1 MLSPGCPCADV
12 YTLCLVL
19 AFSDPPPRG
28 LRRVP
33 KKALIALVLVAALG
47 GGWLGFQLSGSFLGA
62 HLGWP
67 SWLVVAARIAV
78 GVAAAIVGALAVTWA
93 RRPASAIWR
102 AARRSPAATRCGLSR
117 APLSVAI
124 LLAVG
129 VGVVLAYGFYWVIGG
144 FVGTKEDEPAAK
156 IDVYKTALAG
166 VTGIGGA
173 VALVVAYR
181 RQRDAEQSRFVERF
195 GAAAAQLGDQDVAVR
210 IAGVYA
216 MAGVA
221 DECSD
226 LSRRQQCI
234 DVLCGYLRL
243 PYDPE
248 HGSSHRTEH
257 VTKFTRSETPITS
270 VEEQFTHRLRQNDRE
285 VRQTIVRV
293 ICAHLQDNAENSWSQ
308 HDFDFTGVLFENV
321 NFGGATFSGEH
332 TNFNGATFSGEHT
345 VFNGATFSGEQ
356 TVFGGATF
364 SAERTNFGG
373 ATFSGEHTFFGGAR
387 FSGEHTVFNGATFSA
402 ERTNFGGARFSGEH
416 TDFGGARFSG
426 ERTFFG
432 GATFSAEHTN
442 FNGATFSGERT
453 FFNRATFSKDTDF
466 GGATFSGE
474 HTDFGWATFSG
485 EHTDFGGARFSG
497 ERTSFGEARFSGEH
511 TDFNRARFSGKHT
524 DFGGARFSGKHTFF
538 G

>member
-1 MLSPGCPCADV
+1 VLSPGCPCADV
-12 YTLCLVL
+12 YTLCLVS

-47 GGWLGFQLSGSFLGA
+47 CGWLGFQLSGWFVGA

-78 GVAAAIVGALAVTWA
+78 GVAAAIVGAGAVTWA

-102 AARRSPAATRCGLSR
+102 AARRSSAATRCGLSR

-166 VTGIGGA
+166 VAGIGGA
-173 VALVVAYR
+173 AALVVAYR
-181 RQRDAEQSRFVERF
+181 RQRDAEQGRFVERF

-270 VEEQFTHRLRQNDRE
+270 VEEQVTHRLRQNDRE

-293 ICAHLQDNAENSWSQ
+293 ICAHLQDNAENSWSNN
-308 HDFDFTGVLFENV
+308 DFDFTGVLFENV

-345 VFNGATFSGEQ
+345 VFNGATFSAER
-356 TVFGGATF
+356 TVFGAATF
-364 SAERTNFGG
+364 SKDTAFD
-373 ATFSGEHTFFGGAR
+373 
-387 FSGEHTVFNGATFSA
+387 
-402 ERTNFGGARFSGEH
+402 GARFSGEH
-416 TDFGGARFSG
+416 TDFGA
-426 ERTFFG
+426 
-432 GATFSAEHTN
+432 
-442 FNGATFSGERT
+442 ATFSG
-453 FFNRATFSKDTDF
+453 KHTDF
-466 GGATFSGE
+466 GAATFSGE
-474 HTDFGWATFSG
+474 HTDFGAATFSGKHTDFGAATFSG
-485 EHTDFGGARFSG
+485 EHTDFGAATFSGERTFFGAARFSG
-497 ERTSFGEARFSGEH
+497 ERTDFG
-511 TDFNRARFSGKHT
+511 RAIFSGKLAW
-524 DFGGARFSGKHTFF
+524 FENPQAWNNVTFDWDEKPAHMLPECIRPRDWPPTQLLLEDE
-538 G
+538 

>member
-1 MLSPGCPCADV
+1 M
-12 YTLCLVL
+12 L

-102 AARRSPAATRCGLSR
+102 AARRSPAGTRCGLSR

-234 DVLCGYLRL
+234 DALCGYLRL

-356 TVFGGATF
+356 T
-364 SAERTNFGG
+364 
-373 ATFSGEHTFFGGAR
+373 
-387 FSGEHTVFNGATFSA
+387 
-402 ERTNFGGARFSGEH
+402 
-416 TDFGGARFSG
+416 
-426 ERTFFG
+426 
-432 GATFSAEHTN
+432 
-442 FNGATFSGERT
+442 
-453 FFNRATFSKDTDF
+453 
-466 GGATFSGE
+466 
-474 HTDFGWATFSG
+474 
-485 EHTDFGGARFSG
+485 
-497 ERTSFGEARFSGEH
+497 
-511 TDFNRARFSGKHT
+511 